1 MVNRIS
7 KAAAE
12 GRLQSGGYAGD
23 QIGESVV
30 RFEKGPNNKIF
41 LRSIS
46 YQEVSKD
53 SSESGMY
60 RSVLNSNVQPIVA
73 AFDVKA
79 LSRDSAGC
87 VVDLTDFINS
97 DNEVL
102 YFDPGLKRA
111 LSLGQ

>member
-1 MVNRIS
+1 VNRIS

-12 GRLQSGGYAGD
+12 SRVQTMGYAGD
-23 QIGESVV
+23 QIGENVV
-30 RFEKGPNNKIF
+30 RFEKGPNNKLF

-46 YQEVSKD
+46 YQEISRD

-79 LSRDSAGC
+79 FSKIMLEQSS
-87 VVDLTDFINS
+87 T
-97 DNEVL
+97 
-102 YFDPGLKRA
+102 
-111 LSLGQ
+111 